1 MKRPARRLLWLCA
14 ALALSGACH
23 ADRIVIELPSGASAP
38 GIDLAPGDRLQ
49 LADGSESLDALLRA
63 SAEAANVAVPL
74 TRLRD
79 GESATLPAA
88 ALTPGL
94 ITLPVSALQHASLDA
109 LLGEGPAAEAALS
122 ELVAAAG
129 SDALRAEALALKARH
144 ALKSQRFADA
154 QADLQQALA
163 AAPALAGPLLQTHLQ
178 QFERWPDRQI
188 ARAFAERLLAAQ
200 AGAPPALRAQALLL
214 RARVRAALR
223 DHPGAEADLAELR
236 ALAPSARLIAQ
247 AQSLSGLIALR
258 QGQRAEARRLLE
270 GAEATLL
277 TIAADTA
284 DWAEAHLRRL
294 TLDGIEGRPEA
305 LAGFEQLIAALERRA
320 PGSSLL
326 GGAAFN
332 AHLIAF
338 TRRDYARA
346 EAFAR
351 TSERALTASAPGTLA
366 LQQAQTGLGEVLLRR
381 GASAEAL
388 AVFEAALRTA
398 EAIDAT
404 SYEALSTRLQRA
416 LAKERLGLPAAA
428 IEDADTVLT
437 RYAALPDAHPLRST
451 QLEADAR
458 LFRSGSL
465 RLVGRLD
472 DARSD
477 AARALEFRLQRGNAL
492 AIAEARVALAEAER
506 AAGRPLAAARE
517 ADAVLALYREAQ
529 VDGQA
534 LAIGQLLRARLHAAA
549 GERDAAL
556 SAYAQAQQALE
567 AHRARV
573 GGDEDVRARWAAQYR
588 AIYVEPLLLHVQ
600 QGEAGAALEAER
612 RYRQAALRRFA
623 QTPAADA
630 PTPAAS
636 APGPRPADRLAP
648 EQALLSFVVADTGV
662 IAWVH
667 RAGHAE
673 PSLQFI
679 PIARGALAERI
690 EALRVLASRGDLGAA
705 GMRAFVAQS
714 HALYRDLLAP
724 LQPALEGS
732 TRWLISPDDVLRSL
746 PWAALATADATDP
759 TWLIERVSLSQTV
772 SPEAFAL
779 AHAEAEADTSSDGD
793 AVIGLAASLGGTV
806 RAAGSTP
813 PPVLPGARDE
823 VLALADL
830 YGARATLLLDQHATE
845 AELRRALQRQA
856 VNTLHLA
863 VHGERV
869 AHDPMASYLQL
880 AIPAGASAPSTD
892 DGVLSA
898 REIAAE
904 LRLGGGLVVL
914 SACDSALG
922 GDAGGEGL
930 LGLMRAFHAA
940 GAEEVMGTLWR
951 VADRPTAQLMRH
963 FHERRL
969 HGDSSEEAMAQAQRA
984 WLQRARQAGW
994 MESLARWLGF
1004 ASALPEQAGQPFY
1017 WAGFALESRA
1027 HAR

>member
-1 MKRPARRLLWLCA
+1 MKRPVRRLLWL
-14 ALALSGACH
+14 ALALSGVCH
-23 ADRIVIELPSGASAP
+23 ADRIVIERPPGALPTD
-38 GIDLAPGDRLQ
+38 IELAPGDRLQ
-49 LADGSESLDALLRA
+49 LADGSESLDALLGA
-63 SAEAANVAVPL
+63 SAQAATEPVPL
-74 TRLRD
+74 TRLRG
-79 GESATLPAA
+79 GERTALPAA

-109 LLGEGPAAEAALS
+109 LLGEGPAADAALS
-122 ELVAAAG
+122 AVIAATT
-129 SDALRAEALALKARH
+129 SDTLRAEALALTSRH
-144 ALKSQRFADA
+144 ALKAQRFEEA
-154 QADLQQALA
+154 QALLQQALD

-188 ARAFAERLLAAQ
+188 ARAFAEHLVAARTDST
-200 AGAPPALRAQALLL
+200 PALRGQALLL

-223 DHPGAEADLAELR
+223 DHAGAEADLAELQ
-236 ALAPSARLIAQ
+236 ALAPSERLIAQ

-258 QGQRAEARRLLE
+258 LGRREDARRLIE
-270 GAEATLL
+270 GAEATLQA
-277 TIAADTA
+277 IAADSP

-305 LAGFEQLIAALERRA
+305 LEQFDRLIAALKRRA

-351 TSERALTASAPGTLA
+351 TSERALIASAPGTLA

-388 AVFEAALRTA
+388 AVFEQALDTA
-398 EAIDAT
+398 EAIDAG

-416 LAKERLGLPAAA
+416 LAKERLGLLAAA
-428 IEDADTVLT
+428 IEDADAVLA
-437 RYAALPDAHPLRST
+437 RYAALPEAHPLRST

-465 RLVGRLD
+465 RLAGRLE

-477 AARALEFRLQRGNAL
+477 AAHALAFRLQRGNPL
-492 AIAEARVALAEAER
+492 AIAEARIALAEAER
-506 AAGRPLAAARE
+506 AAGRWQAAVGE

-529 VDGQA
+529 AGGQA
-534 LAIGQLLRARLHAAA
+534 LAIALLLRARLHTAA
-549 GERDAAL
+549 GEREAAL

-567 AHRARV
+567 DHRARV

-588 AIYVEPLLLHVQ
+588 AIYVEPLLLRVQ
-600 QGEAGAALEAER
+600 HGETGAALEAER

-623 QTPAADA
+623 HTPDA
-630 PTPAAS
+630 GGSVPAPGAS
-636 APGPRPADRLAP
+636 APSPSPAERLAP
-648 EQALLSFVVADTGV
+648 DQALLSFVVADTGV

-667 RAGHAE
+667 RAEQAA
-673 PSLQFI
+673 PAPQFI
-679 PIARGALAERI
+679 PIARSALAERI
-690 EALRVLASRGDLGAA
+690 EALRVQASRGDLGEA
-705 GMRAFVAQS
+705 GLRAFVTQS
-714 HALYRDLLAP
+714 HALYRDLLQP
-724 LQPALEGS
+724 LQPKLQDS
-732 TRWLISPDDVLRSL
+732 RRWLISPDDALRTL
-746 PWAALATADATDP
+746 PWAALATADGTDP

-779 AHAEAEADTSSDGD
+779 AHAEVDAVSDED
-793 AVIGLAASLGGTV
+793 AVIGLAASLGGPL
-806 RAAGSTP
+806 RGAGSTP
-813 PPVLPGARDE
+813 QPPVLPGARAE

-856 VNTLHLA
+856 VDTLHLA

-880 AIPAGASAPSTD
+880 AVPAAQPAPSTD

-930 LGLMRAFHAA
+930 LGLVRAFHAA

-969 HGDSSEEAMAQAQRA
+969 HGDSSEEALAQAQRA
-984 WLQRARQAGW
+984 WLQRARHAGW
-994 MESLARWLGF
+994 TESIARWLGL

>member
-1 MKRPARRLLWLCA
+1 MKRPARRLLWL
-14 ALALSGACH
+14 ALALSGVCH
-23 ADRIVIELPSGASAP
+23 ADRIVIELPPGALPP
-38 GIDLAPGDRLQ
+38 GIDLARGDRLQ

-122 ELVAAAG
+122 ELVAATTSEAV
-129 SDALRAEALALKARH
+129 RAEALALKARH

-277 TIAADTA
+277 SVAADTA

-305 LAGFEQLIAALERRA
+305 LPGFEQLIAALERRA

-534 LAIGQLLRARLHAAA
+534 LAIAQLLRARLHAAA

-623 QTPAADA
+623 QTPAAEA

-662 IAWVH
+662 VAWVH
-667 RAGHAE
+667 RAGHAA

-705 GMRAFVAQS
+705 GLRAFVAQS

-724 LQPALEGS
+724 LQPALQGS

-746 PWAALATADATDP
+746 PWAALATADATEP

-772 SPEAFAL
+772 SPEAYAL
-779 AHAEAEADTSSDGD
+779 AHAEVEKTSDGD

-830 YGARATLLLDQHATE
+830 YGARATLLLDQRATE
-845 AELRRALQRQA
+845 AELRRALQQQA

-892 DGVLSA
+892 DGALSA